1 MKKVSFLTI
10 VTFLIGLLFGA
21 LLSFYQINRQITDL
35 FKIKSIRAGQ
45 NGLINPLLEY
55 ELPNN
60 LYTKELKNFHEDV
73 EKLISKQTQD
83 GQINDAAVYF
93 RDLNN
98 GPWFGINEDKKFF
111 PSSLIKLP
119 ILIAYLK
126 EAEIDPT
133 LLKQELVFETNM
145 GDFNELQYFKS
156 DHPLEAGG
164 KYTVDEL
171 LTKMIIYLDNN
182 AKNLLVLNLNMN
194 NFIETF
200 TTLGIPIP
208 NLTNSEEALSAIDYA
223 RFFRILYNA
232 SYLNKE
238 MSKKALTLLTEADF
252 KEGLVAGIPPDMRV
266 AHKFGEHSTENF
278 KQLHD
283 CGIIYY
289 PNKPYLL
296 CIMTR
301 GDNFDTLKTVIKDIS
316 HLVYNEVN
324 QQITSNLK

>member
-1 MKKVSFLTI
+1 MKKVVFLI
-10 VTFLIGLLFGA
+10 IIIFLIGLLLGMF
-21 LLSFYQINRQITDL
+21 LSFYQSNHNVTDI
-35 FKIKSIRAGQ
+35 FKIKAIRAGQ

-55 ELPNN
+55 ELTNN
-60 LYTKELKNFHEDV
+60 LYTKELKNFQEDV
-73 EKLISKQTQD
+73 NKLITKQTQD
-83 GQINDAAVYF
+83 GQIKDAAVYF

-133 LLKQELVFETNM
+133 LLKKELVFETNM

-156 DHPLEAGG
+156 DHPLETGG

-171 LTKMIIYLDNN
+171 LTKMIIYSDNN

-200 TTLGIPIP
+200 TTLGIPVP
-208 NLTNSEEALSAIDYA
+208 DLTNSEEALSAIDYA

-238 MSKKALTLLTEADF
+238 MSKKALTLLTEVDF
-252 KEGLVAGIPPDMRV
+252 KEGLVAGIPPNIGV

-283 CGIIYY
+283 CGIVYF

-301 GDNFDTLKTVIKDIS
+301 GNNFDSLKTAIKDIS
-316 HLVYNEVN
+316 AVVYQEIN
-324 QQITSNLK
+324 QQITPKP